1 MNTCQKSRQRI
12 ALVLLLV
19 AAVASFPVISAA
31 QSAKPEITI
40 AKLAGS
46 WQIALTGQTGC
57 GQGSLLFVGTL
68 NSSGVADGTMTQTFG
83 CTSGSSSQTFQ
94 ILTLNSSGTGTASLT
109 CGSGCG
115 WVFQIQVAPNKQVI
129 NLVDVTD
136 PYPNDLTGT
145 AVKQ

>member
-1 MNTCQKSRQRI
+1 MNTCRKSRRSA
-12 ALVLLLV
+12 ALVLLL
-19 AAVASFPVISAA
+19 AATVASFSGISAA
-31 QSAKPEITI
+31 EDAKPEITI
-40 AKLAGS
+40 AQLAGS

-68 NSSGVADGTMTQTFG
+68 NSSGVAVGTMTETFE

-94 ILTLNSSGTGTASLT
+94 ILSLNSNGSGTAGLS
-109 CGSGCG
+109 CGSACG

-136 PYPNDLTGT
+136 PYPNNLTGT